1 MRYVLLLLAIWVS
14 CLQLAHAQ
22 RPLTDDTTIAFA
34 TVAEGK
40 RILTTRDAYVR
51 RMSPFDRAAR
61 VKSDQ
66 VVSEAE
72 FLQHVGDSVLPWSE
86 PEKQR
91 IVSAIDSIPSLQTFP
106 LPLPEKIFLIKTTGD
121 EEGGA
126 AYTRGNA
133 VVLPVGQLERPLADV
148 QKLIAHELFHVISRA
163 NPDLREKLYASIGFV
178 KCDEIEFPAELAPR
192 KITNPDAPRND
203 HCIQLNVNGRQQ
215 WAVPILFSSAETY
228 DVARGAPFF
237 QYLQFQFLL
246 VKRQEDSPVAKP
258 IYEDGMPK
266 LIGVEQAGG
275 FFEQVGNNTRYI
287 IHPEEILADNFA
299 LLMLRERDL
308 PSPGIVKEMEQILK
322 AEAQQD
328 EQRSSS
334 K

>member
-1 MRYVLLLLAIWVS
+1 MRNLLLLFTIWAS
-14 CLQLAHAQ
+14 CAQLAHAQ
-22 RPLTDDTTIAFA
+22 GQLTDDTTVDFA
-34 TVAEGK
+34 TVSAGK
-40 RILTTRDAYVR
+40 RILMARDDYVS

-61 VKSDQ
+61 AKSGGT
-66 VVSEAE
+66 VSEAK
-72 FLQHVGDSVLPWSE
+72 FLQHVGNSVLPWSE

-91 IVSAIDSIPSLQTFP
+91 IVSAIDGIPSLQTFP

-126 AYTRGNA
+126 AYTRGDA
-133 VVLPVGQLERPLADV
+133 IVLPQGQLERPLADV
-148 QKLIAHELFHVISRA
+148 QKLIAHELFHVMSRT

-178 KCDEIEFPAELAPR
+178 KCDEIDYPRELAPR
-192 KITNPDAPRND
+192 KITNPDAPQND
-203 HCIQLNVNGRQQ
+203 HCIRLDVNGQQQ
-215 WAVPILFSSAETY
+215 WAVPILFSSAATY
-228 DVARGAPFF
+228 DVQRGGPFF

-246 VKRQEDSPVAKP
+246 VERQEVSSVAKP

-266 LIGVEQAGG
+266 LIGIEQAGR

-299 LLMLRERDL
+299 LLMMRERDL
-308 PSPGIVKEMEQILK
+308 PSPDIVKEMEQILK
-322 AEAQQD
+322 AEAQED

-334 K
+334 R